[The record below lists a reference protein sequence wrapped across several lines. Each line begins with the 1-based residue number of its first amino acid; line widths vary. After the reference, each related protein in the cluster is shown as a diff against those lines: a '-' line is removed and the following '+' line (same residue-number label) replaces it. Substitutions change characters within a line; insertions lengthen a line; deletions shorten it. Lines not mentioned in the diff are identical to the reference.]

1 MSSNMTTKEAV
12 GLLGTLKARTGLGTM
27 DLLVELLR
35 KEEARLDEVERR
47 IRKGLAADERL
58 RASWYAL
65 PLVDPRPIEE
75 ILAYDEDGLRQ

>member
-1 MSSNMTTKEAV
+1 
-12 GLLGTLKARTGLGTM
+12 
-27 DLLVELLR
+27 
-35 KEEARLDEVERR
+35 
-47 IRKGLAADERL
+47 LAADERL